1 MKKHF
6 LFKLCITFL
15 FCMFYQFISAQ
26 CEGVSIDGNSNN
38 NIYTFASCNESRFIN
53 LQTPFQN
60 PNVSVTPMNGAPN
73 LIYANGGFIFQSI
86 NYTVVGLDPQPTPVF
101 DYEVV
106 VSDPA
111 NSSTQCKFNLHIN
124 IFPCQQILDLKTT
137 LASCD
142 STNGSILIKMMNSTK
157 INLIDANT
165 QKVVLSKQY
174 GYGFDFN
181 NYDTLKNL
189 KAGSYKI
196 EAWPDYSNNS
206 NPTQIIYATV
216 NIPENLKIESKYKI
230 VCEGNPL
237 TLSAPSSQK
246 YLWSTGE
253 TTQSIQVNKGGK
265 YALEVIDPTKPLCK
279 TKDTI
284 DLKFNPR
291 LTLEV
296 IQSYKD
302 CKSDSLDIIYR
313 VKGGTAPYY
322 YQNQPSTGCYEGCLQ
337 KADSVFKQ
345 QFFSSG
351 YYVLVSDA
359 TGCSVEKEYKMLPN
373 ASKLKLSYTKNIKLC
388 QGDSTVFNDLYPN
401 EKEFKH
407 QWYLD
412 GQAISQGTKNECFA
426 KKAGK
431 YHVVVTTPWCEV
443 KSDTVIVEVVAPDPI
458 QFVNPIY
465 PTCIGN
471 LVTYQAEK
479 NKSNYEWNIIN
490 QTKNIDYNVVGG
502 GTDTSSFLSLIWYTE
517 GPKQISLNYSSGFC
531 KNKVPAIINEVV
543 SSPTHLITNSPSFVA
558 ICQGTITTYKVSLSN
573 LMTIQPINLKW
584 EIPGAVPGIDYEIV
598 SFTESEISIKWLK
611 PADYKLSVFNQYP
624 NNYCIGNNLIEFGI
638 NVNPIPQPRITA
650 DKGMV
655 CFGDVVEYK
664 TEAGNIN
671 YEWTIPNKTKD
682 IDYLILDGGDFNSN
696 TMKIIWKSQGFN
708 QVSVNYLAQKGLC
721 YSTTPAYIVTQV
733 QMPVE
738 LVHATPE
745 KSDVCLNSIETYKVK
760 DLNSNSL
767 SVLNLNWVVSGDP
780 TNDFKVIAGGTIVDT
795 FITIQWLKASKKSVF
810 VNSIQCGNS
819 IYFDVNVHDIIS
831 QIELDIE
838 KSDDV
843 CKTDT
848 LKIMVKNSAGK
859 SVQWY
864 FNDQQIPNA
873 TDSVY
878 YAKNSGKYNV
888 LVKNDGSCSL
898 LSDYFEF
905 KKDTCNS
912 SVAGIKNSFKES
924 ISMYPNP
931 ATTVLTIDTKAENIH
946 SISFIDVLGK
956 SVLYQELKGVRN
968 EVNLEGLA
976 KGMYVVSFFNDQ
988 NEIISTQKL
997 SVE

>member
-1 MKKHF
+1 MRKQY
-6 LFKLCITFL
+6 LIKLYITLL
-15 FCMFYQFISAQ
+15 FCMFYQIISAQ
-26 CEGVSIDGNSNN
+26 CEGVGIGFPGNKQFYQILNCNGHGFNERLYTPFENPIVDIINSDLNQLTYNPGSKEISVIINN
-38 NIYTFASCNESRFIN
+38 NNSLQDYNIN
-53 LQTPFQN
+53 SHIIVKDPNN
-60 PNVSVTPMNGAPN
+60 PNTFCQ
-73 LIYANGGFIFQSI
+73 L
-86 NYTVVGLDPQPTPVF
+86 
-101 DYEVV
+101 E
-106 VSDPA
+106 
-111 NSSTQCKFNLHIN
+111 FNLLVPYCSSIELFKV
-124 IFPCQQILDLKTT
+124 IPSK
-137 LASCD
+137 CD
-142 STNGSILIKMMNSTK
+142 STDGSIIIKRTKPCFIIVKNSNGDSIKSILYSSQPNEFDT
-157 INLIDANT
+157 IN
-165 QKVVLSKQY
+165 
-174 GYGFDFN
+174 G
-181 NYDTLKNL
+181 L
-189 KAGSYKI
+189 KAGVYTIELFDINSKI
-196 EAWPDYSNNS
+196 VKQVLP
-206 NPTQIIYATV
+206 
-216 NIPENLKIESKYKI
+216 NISINLPENLKIESKYKI

-237 TLSAPSSQK
+237 TLSAPNAQK

-253 TTQSIQVNKGGK
+253 TTQSIQVTKGGK
-265 YALEVIDPTKPLCK
+265 YALEVVNPSIPLCK

-284 DLKFNPR
+284 DLKFNPK

-313 VKGGTAPYY
+313 VKGGTTPYY
-322 YQNQPSTGCYEGCLQ
+322 IQHQPNGACMEGCLQ
-337 KADSVFKQ
+337 KTDSVFNG
-345 QFFSSG
+345 SYWGYG
-351 YYVLVSDA
+351 YYVVVSDA
-359 TGCSVEKEYKMLPN
+359 SGCSVAKEYNHIPN
-373 ASKLKLSYTKNIKLC
+373 SSNLKLALTKNIKLC

-401 EKEFKH
+401 EKGFKH

-412 GQAISQGTKNECFA
+412 GQAIAQGTKNEFFA

-443 KSDTVIVEVVAPDPI
+443 KSDTVTVEEVVPDPI
-458 QFVNPIY
+458 QIVKTNY
-465 PTCIGN
+465 PSCLGT

-479 NKSNYEWNIIN
+479 NKSNYEWNILN
-490 QTKNIDYNVVGG
+490 QTKDVDYNVVGG

-517 GPKQISLNYSSGFC
+517 GSKQISLNYSSGLC
-531 KNKVPAIINEVV
+531 KSKVPAIINEVV
-543 SSPTHLITNSPSFVA
+543 SSPIHLITNSPSFVA

-624 NNYCIGNNLIEFGI
+624 NNYCVGNNLIEFGI
-638 NVNPIPQPRITA
+638 NVNPIPQPTITA

-671 YEWTIPNKTKD
+671 YEWAIPNKTKD
-682 IDYLILDGGDFNSN
+682 IDYSILEGGDLNSN

-721 YSTTPAYIVTQV
+721 YSTTPAYTVTQV
-733 QMPVE
+733 RMPIE
-738 LVHATPE
+738 LIHITPE
-745 KSDVCLNSIETYKVK
+745 KSDICLNSIETYKVK

-780 TNDFKVIAGGTIVDT
+780 TKDFKVIAGGTNFDS

-843 CKTDT
+843 CKTDS
-848 LKIMVKNSAGK
+848 LKIMVKNTAGK
-859 SVQWY
+859 SIQWY

-878 YAKNSGKYNV
+878 FAKKSGKYNV
-888 LVKNDGSCSL
+888 LVKNDGICSL
-898 LSDYFEF
+898 LSDYFELN
-905 KKDTCNS
+905 KDTCNS

-924 ISMYPNP
+924 ISIYPNP
-931 ATTVLTIDTKAENIH
+931 ATTVLTIDTKTENIH
-946 SISFIDVLGK
+946 SISFIDILGK
-956 SVLYQELKGVRN
+956 SVLQQELIGVRN

-988 NEIISTQKL
+988 NEIISSQKL